1 MKKQPN
7 FFTQLVL
14 DEAQAL
20 VEFSRKYKITTL
32 LLVVLAIWG
41 VIYFRPFFDEP
52 IVFTTDDEGSEWH
65 QMAEG
70 MADYLKPHDVDVEL
84 VNSHGTLNNLARLLE
99 KDGKVN
105 AGFLLAPAIE
115 ATDASKLYSLG
126 SLDYEPIWI
135 FYRKSPDVKI
145 TELRDLKKYRVGV
158 GLHTTGSY
166 VLTKKLLAINGV
178 EVENNPNFISDKRS
192 ENVKRL
198 ARGDIDAITMAAGVI
213 DKTVQ
218 KLLRDPGLE
227 VFSFKNAEAY
237 AHLISYYK
245 PLKIHAGSIDLM
257 NYLPARDIDLIAVTS
272 TLAVRKEMNPG
283 EQLALLLAAK
293 DFAKNN
299 NVRMYAKP
307 NEFPAYV
314 DNMIELS
321 PVAKTFYETGSPST
335 LHHLPFK
342 LAIFLNRF
350 WALLVAIAFLGSIQ
364 ITFSLSGTNFKLKMR
379 ELLKEL
385 IELDRQLHDAALT
398 KSDLIRVKERT
409 EEISKYARAMKVPIG
424 SESDYFNLIDFLD
437 IFRSNMQRQEDR
449 LEKL

>member
-20 VEFSRKYKITTL
+20 LEFSRKYKITTL
-32 LLVVLAIWG
+32 LLVILAIWG

-70 MADYLKPHDVDVEL
+70 ISDYLKPHGVEVEL

-99 KDGKVN
+99 QDGKVN

-135 FYRKSPDVKI
+135 FYRKSPDVKL

-178 EVENNPNFISDKRS
+178 KVENNPNFISDKRS

-198 ARGDIDAITMAAGVI
+198 ARGEIDAIVMAAGVI
-213 DKTVQ
+213 DNTVQ

-227 VFSFKNAEAY
+227 VFSFKNSEAY

-245 PLKIHAGSIDLM
+245 PLKILAGSIDLM
-257 NYLPARDIDLIAVTS
+257 NYLPAHDIDLIAVTS
-272 TLAVRKEMNPG
+272 TLAVRKDMNPG
-283 EQLALLLAAK
+283 EQLALLIAAK

-335 LHHLPFK
+335 LHHVPFK

-385 IELDRQLHDAALT
+385 IDLDRQLHDATLA
-398 KSDLIRVKERT
+398 KPDLIRIKERT
-409 EEISKYARAMKVPIG
+409 NEIFTYARSIKVPIG
-424 SESDYFNLIDFLD
+424 SETDYLTLIDFLE
-437 IFRSNMQRQEDR
+437 IFRSNMERQEER
-449 LEKL
+449 LERL

>member
-20 VEFSRKYKITTL
+20 LEFSRKYKITTL
-32 LLVVLAIWG
+32 LLVILAIWG

-70 MADYLKPHDVDVEL
+70 ISDYLKPHGVEVEL

-99 KDGKVN
+99 QDGKVN

-115 ATDASKLYSLG
+115 ASDASKLYSLG

-178 EVENNPNFISDKRS
+178 KVENNPNFISDKRS

-198 ARGDIDAITMAAGVI
+198 ARGEIDAIVMAAGVI
-213 DKTVQ
+213 DNTVQ

-227 VFSFKNAEAY
+227 VFSFKNSEAY

-245 PLKIHAGSIDLM
+245 PLKILAGSIDLM
-257 NYLPARDIDLIAVTS
+257 NYLPAHDIDLIAVTS
-272 TLAVRKEMNPG
+272 TLAVRKDMNPG
-283 EQLALLLAAK
+283 EQLALLIAAK

-335 LHHLPFK
+335 LHHVPFK

-385 IELDRQLHDAALT
+385 IDLDRQLHDASLA
-398 KSDLIRVKERT
+398 KPDLIRIKERT
-409 EEISKYARAMKVPIG
+409 NEIFTYARSIKVPIG
-424 SESDYFNLIDFLD
+424 SETDYLTLIDFLE
-437 IFRSNMQRQEDR
+437 IFRSNMERQEER
-449 LEKL
+449 LERL

>member
-1 MKKQPN
+1 M
-7 FFTQLVL
+7 
-14 DEAQAL
+14 
-20 VEFSRKYKITTL
+20 
-32 LLVVLAIWG
+32 
-41 VIYFRPFFDEP
+41 
-52 IVFTTDDEGSEWH
+52 
-65 QMAEG
+65 
-70 MADYLKPHDVDVEL
+70 
-84 VNSHGTLNNLARLLE
+84 
-99 KDGKVN
+99 
-105 AGFLLAPAIE
+105 
-115 ATDASKLYSLG
+115 
-126 SLDYEPIWI
+126 
-135 FYRKSPDVKI
+135 
-145 TELRDLKKYRVGV
+145 
-158 GLHTTGSY
+158 HTTGSY

-218 KLLRDPGLE
+218 KLLRDPGLD

-385 IELDRQLHDAALT
+385 IELDRQLHDSVLT
-398 KSDLIRVKERT
+398 KSDLVRVKERT

-449 LEKL
+449 IEKL

>member
-70 MADYLKPHDVDVEL
+70 MADYLKPHGVDVEL

-166 VLTKKLLAINGV
+166 V
-178 EVENNPNFISDKRS
+178 
-192 ENVKRL
+192 
-198 ARGDIDAITMAAGVI
+198 
-213 DKTVQ
+213 
-218 KLLRDPGLE
+218 
-227 VFSFKNAEAY
+227 
-237 AHLISYYK
+237 
-245 PLKIHAGSIDLM
+245 
-257 NYLPARDIDLIAVTS
+257 
-272 TLAVRKEMNPG
+272 
-283 EQLALLLAAK
+283 
-293 DFAKNN
+293 
-299 NVRMYAKP
+299 
-307 NEFPAYV
+307 
-314 DNMIELS
+314 
-321 PVAKTFYETGSPST
+321 
-335 LHHLPFK
+335 
-342 LAIFLNRF
+342 
-350 WALLVAIAFLGSIQ
+350 
-364 ITFSLSGTNFKLKMR
+364 
-379 ELLKEL
+379 
-385 IELDRQLHDAALT
+385 
-398 KSDLIRVKERT
+398 
-409 EEISKYARAMKVPIG
+409 
-424 SESDYFNLIDFLD
+424 
-437 IFRSNMQRQEDR
+437 
-449 LEKL
+449 